1 MLIYVFEPHGLQRLQ
16 SPPFLMKKFRSI
28 LGRKRE
34 VKFNTYWNLRKVKWD
49 KGKKVNVILRAIKR
63 IHTSHPNIGIKAS
76 KRPVPIN
83 GEDFYFGASESFLI
97 DVGKT
102 LKKAGIKIAR
112 IIPAPIVLYFFL
124 RNLFSEERRKIQDF
138 ALIDVGFDHTIYI
151 MEKNNKLMLHTEN
164 YGVFHNI
171 DKLAIAENM
180 DLSLSKKKWI
190 GGDPIFFPIINDSL
204 TRAIEGEA
212 SWLKDVQEIYLSG
225 VTMQHKEGN
234 RRFSPF
240 LIYRTA
246 LLEKGFKKV
255 FPAMDRPE
263 VNQNLLSFAGL
274 WVLENGLLKIRNNKR
289 RHT

>member
-16 SPPFLMKKFRSI
+16 SPPFFIEKLQNV
-28 LGRKRE
+28 LGLKRE
-34 VKFNTYWNLRKVKWD
+34 VKLNTYWNPRKVKWD

-63 IHTSHPNIGIKAS
+63 IHTSHPNIGIKVS

-83 GEDFYFGASESFLI
+83 GEDFYFGANEPFLI
-97 DVGKT
+97 NVGRT
-102 LKKAGIKIAR
+102 LKKAGVKIIR

-124 RNLFSEERRKIQDF
+124 KNLLSKERKKSQGF

-151 MEKNNKLMLHTEN
+151 MEKSNKLLIHTEN

-190 GGDPIFFPIINDSL
+190 GGDPIFFPIIIDSL
-204 TRAIEGEA
+204 TKAIEGEA
-212 SWLKDVQEIYLSG
+212 SWLKDAQEVHLSG
-225 VTMQHKEGN
+225 VTMQYQEGD

-246 LLEKGFKKV
+246 LLEMGFRKV
-255 FPAMDRPE
+255 LPAMGGPE
-263 VNQNLLSFAGL
+263 VNQNLLAFAGL
-274 WVLENGLLKIRNNKR
+274 WVLENGLLKTRNSKR